1 MYRQR
6 KARKTDDGVPL
17 CAYSMACPNF
27 RKYGYSLCEDHQKA
41 AVSASREKPLRTRRD
56 LCLGDPT
63 RKGAASKLATS
74 EEVLEF
80 VSKPVSPTSKRP
92 EYLHICRNIVNTDIS
107 LPIFYI
113 DTEFANTLMCEIGI
127 LDSEGKTVVNNV
139 IDYGDDYLALTNTLP
154 RNIWVSSVLERYY
167 GSESTAKPDITL
179 VQLCARLEQLGFP
192 NVQLLEWSTSRCD
205 WHSLR
210 RTLTYAGKEILL
222 PPLANSILAI
232 PMWRSLMPGFWTFS
246 LRELFHMFFPQSAL
260 KVHHKA
266 DVDARK
272 LFLMMQEFA
281 TIYLR

>member
-1 MYRQR
+1 MVCQNLRR
-6 KARKTDDGVPL
+6 KD
-17 CAYSMACPNF
+17 CNF
-27 RKYGYSLCEDHQKA
+27 CEDHQEA
-41 AVSASREKPLRTRRD
+41 AASATRENQLRIRRD
-56 LCLGDPT
+56 LCLGDST
-63 RKGAASKLATS
+63 RKRTASGLATS
-74 EEVLEF
+74 EEVFEF
-80 VSKPVSPTSKRP
+80 VFKPVSPTSKRP
-92 EYLHICRNIVNTDIS
+92 EYSHICRNIVNTDIS

-113 DTEFANTLMCEIGI
+113 DVEPAHTLIYKIGI
-127 LDSEGKTVVNNV
+127 LDSGNKTVVNNI
-139 IDYGDDYLALTNTLP
+139 IDYRDDYLALTNTLP
-154 RNIWVSSVLERYY
+154 RNIWISSVLERYY
-167 GSESTAKPDITL
+167 RSDSTAKPDITL

-281 TIYLR
+281 TIYLRYLT